1 MKGQCY
7 LRKQCNIPRC
17 AKSGIASTYTYK
29 NIYKN
34 KFERKV
40 PGIGGWGGSCRCPN
54 GQVYQVGDSG
64 KGCTALACINGK
76 PGKCNRKQSAAW
88 AGNKVTCATAILP
101 TTPTAPPTPPPTPPR
116 TRSPTS
122 PPPPPPTTSPPSPS
136 PTFPAAGQWTTHSNK
151 NCYPPRDAVG
161 LSSSLGRMV
170 RSYAHFAAA

>member
-1 MKGQCY
+1 MLALQSADACKARCLKKSDCDCITLMKGQCY

-88 AGNKVTCATAILP
+88 AGNKVTCATAM
-101 TTPTAPPTPPPTPPR
+101 PR
-116 TRSPTS
+116 ARQQANKQTS
-122 PPPPPPTTSPPSPS
+122 LDEWTE
-136 PTFPAAGQWTTHSNK
+136 AAIGN
-151 NCYPPRDAVG
+151 
-161 LSSSLGRMV
+161 
-170 RSYAHFAAA
+170 